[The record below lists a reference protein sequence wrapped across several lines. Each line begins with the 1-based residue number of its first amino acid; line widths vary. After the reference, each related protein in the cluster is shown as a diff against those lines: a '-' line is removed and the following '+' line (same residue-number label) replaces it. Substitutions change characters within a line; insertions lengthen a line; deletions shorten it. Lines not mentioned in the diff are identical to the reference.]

1 MPFMSTTV
9 NNTEDDRKDENY
21 QKDGDDL
28 DERTTSVEPNV
39 SDKVASNCKQND

>member
-21 QKDGDDL
+21 QKDEGDQ

-39 SDKVASNCKQND
+39 SDTVASNYKQND